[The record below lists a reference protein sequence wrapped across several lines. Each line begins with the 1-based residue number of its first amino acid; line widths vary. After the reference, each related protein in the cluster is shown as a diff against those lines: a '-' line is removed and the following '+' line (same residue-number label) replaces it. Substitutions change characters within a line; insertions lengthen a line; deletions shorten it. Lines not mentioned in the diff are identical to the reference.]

1 VTATDDQ
8 GSTPPHRSAK
18 GSPYLLPG
26 AIVVGF
32 ALVAAAVFFGLR
44 GKNQDGSKT
53 QPSEVASA
61 PDLTLPDDQEEPWI
75 EVESEAENEGQ
86 GGGGGSVAD
95 AAPPPARPPKEVHDP
110 GAFATRWLPQRAAA
124 EKTCNPT
131 AHLKLEPS
139 IWYVELALELD
150 ISADGRIR
158 RVRRFAKPRAIA
170 DSGAYAE
177 VAIDESGEE
186 QLVRCYAEQV
196 AQRVRFDPA
205 TGSSQL
211 KAWVRIIST
220 VDRPQGG

>member
-1 VTATDDQ
+1 MTATDDQ
-8 GSTPPHRSAK
+8 RSTPPNRSAK

-32 ALVAAAVFFGLR
+32 AMVAAAVFFGLR
-44 GKNQDGSKT
+44 GSNQTGSKT
-53 QPSEVASA
+53 QPSAVAPA
-61 PDLTLPDDQEEPWI
+61 PDLTLPEDQEEPWI
-75 EVESEAENEGQ
+75 EIESEAEDEGQ
-86 GGGGGSVAD
+86 GGGGSVAG
-95 AAPPPARPPKEVHDP
+95 AAPPPARPPKEVHDH

-131 AHLKLEPS
+131 AHLRLEPS
-139 IWYVELALELD
+139 IWYVELALELE
-150 ISADGRIR
+150 ISSDGRIG

-177 VAIDESGEE
+177 VSIDESAEE

-205 TGSSQL
+205 TGGGQL

-220 VDRPQGG
+220 VDRPQSG